1 MKEAILHL
9 YKYDLLF
16 LFDNKLKV
24 GTETQRLRVDRGLS
38 NEESILVYYFFKEN
52 HEWLKKELNL
62 LNPLTD
68 TTFDAQQY
76 VTFNYS
82 PKAINNYII
91 ERGTAGWDGLCTC
104 TTAASV
110 DYLMSKYI

>member
-1 MKEAILHL
+1 MKEKVLAL

-24 GTETQRLRVDRGLS
+24 GEEKQRLQTDRGLS
-38 NEESILVYYFFKEN
+38 NEEAILVFYFFKEN

-68 TTFDAQQY
+68 TTFDARQY

-91 ERGTAGWDGLCTC
+91 ERGTAAWDGLCGC

>member
-1 MKEAILHL
+1 MKETILAL

-24 GTETQRLRVDRGLS
+24 GEEMQRLRTDRGLS
-38 NEESILVYYFFKEN
+38 NEESILVFHFFKEN
-52 HEWLKKELNL
+52 HEWLKKELNQ
-62 LNPLTD
+62 LNPLTN
-68 TTFDAQQY
+68 TTFNAREY

-91 ERGTAGWDGLCTC
+91 ERGTAGWDGLCAC

-110 DYLMSKYI
+110 DYLMTKYV